1 MGIVFAVLMFVSFI
15 SGAVLFYLFGFFP
28 VTSALIFV
36 SAAVIAS
43 VKRKLLLLPVILFGA
58 FYAFLRFSPS
68 VDTLD
73 VWNRE
78 LRLTGRFVLK
88 AEAPA
93 GGGPPEVFQIETAY
107 DPDSGDEIDGLH
119 DRETNI
125 FPAFDADPEE
135 EYEILLKSGKDKT
148 RLNPGAP
155 GGGRLYGSVAAARDA
170 GKAQNSVGAYFD
182 ARRKLLNDYV
192 LGRFNRDSA
201 ALIASVTTGE
211 TAYLGDEMREA
222 FNSTGLAH
230 ILSISGTH
238 FALFSAVIFWIFLFL
253 IKRLPYRVL
262 QRLTIYLTPRQAAA
276 MVCLPFMI
284 MYLGISGAS
293 PPAVRSFV
301 MISIFLFGL
310 LLGRKGF
317 WLNSL
322 LFAAFLLVLW
332 GPEVLSSISF
342 QLSFVAVLFIGS
354 AVGKDVEEEEDEEK
368 GNRLFRRVKQSV
380 LLTFAASIGTAP
392 LVAGYFHYFSLVS
405 PLANLVATP
414 LIGSVLVILALVS
427 SFAFLIS
434 GHYVFAP
441 FVGWAADL
449 SVALVRL
456 LAKVPFA
463 EIRVPAFPAILC
475 VLFYAGFIP
484 YLLLEKRKR
493 LLLLPFVPFV
503 VYAAISSFE
512 KDRLS
517 VTFLDVGQG
526 DSAVAELPGGKVIVV
541 DTGRTGKETAAF
553 LSHEGIRSIDAL
565 VITHVHPDHSGGMK
579 YILDKFPVKEI
590 WDSGRIGY
598 PAEMGIGKRRREL
611 QRGDV
616 VESGDYRID
625 VLHPY
630 KEFYSTEGNEYGD
643 ENSSSLVLKVSGK
656 RKSFL
661 FCGDVGEEAE
671 TEIAD
676 LGTWTKSDV
685 IKIPH
690 HGSRTSA
697 DEGFLQGVSPSLAVI
712 SVGRDNPFGHPDP
725 EVLDKLS
732 GVRVLRTDRDG
743 AIKITEGTDGLEIK
757 TYRDFML
764 RKADGLRTELE
775 NIRKLFSRW

>member
-1 MGIVFAVLMFVSFI
+1 MFVSFI

-28 VTSALIFV
+28 VTVVLISV
-36 SAAVIAS
+36 SAAVIAA
-43 VKRKLLLLPVILFGA
+43 VKGKFILLPVILLGA
-58 FYAFLRFSPS
+58 LYAFLRFSPS
-68 VDTLD
+68 IDTLD

-78 LRLTGRFVLK
+78 LRLTGRFVPK
-88 AEAPA
+88 AEAPSGRGA
-93 GGGPPEVFQIETAY
+93 PEVFQIETAF
-107 DPDSGDEIDGLH
+107 DADSGDEIDGLH
-119 DRETNI
+119 DREASI
-125 FPAFDADPEE
+125 FPEFDADPGE
-135 EYEILLKSGKDKT
+135 EYEVLLKSGKDRT

-155 GGGRLYGSVAAARDA
+155 GGGRLYGSVTAAGNA
-170 GKAQNSVGAYFD
+170 GKVHRFVGAYFD
-182 ARRKLLNDYV
+182 EKRRLLNDYV
-192 LGRFNRDSA
+192 LGRFNNDSA

-222 FNSTGLAH
+222 FNATGLAH

-253 IKRLPYRVL
+253 IKRLPYGAL

-276 MVCLPFMI
+276 LVCLPFMI
-284 MYLGISGAS
+284 MYLGISGAG

-332 GPEVLSSISF
+332 GPDVLLSISF
-342 QLSFVAVLFIGS
+342 QLSFVAVLFIGF
-354 AVGKDVEEEEDEEK
+354 AVGKDMDEEEDEER

-414 LIGSVLVILALVS
+414 LIGSVLVLLALVS

-434 GHYVFAP
+434 GHYILAP

-463 EIRVPAFPAILC
+463 DIRLPSFPPVLC
-475 VLFYAGFIP
+475 VIFYAGFIP
-484 YLLLEKRKR
+484 YLLTEKRKS
-493 LLLLPFVPFV
+493 LLLLPFLPFIA
-503 VYAAISSFE
+503 YAAINAFG

-526 DSAVAELPGGKVIVV
+526 DSAVAELPGGNVIVI

-565 VITHVHPDHSGGMK
+565 VVTHVHPDHSGGMK
-579 YILDKFPVKEI
+579 YILDKFRVKEI

-598 PAEMGIGKRRREL
+598 PDEMGIAKRRREL

-616 VESGDYRID
+616 IVSGDYRID

-630 KEFYSTEGNEYGD
+630 KGFYSTDGD
-643 ENSSSLVLKVSGK
+643 EYSEENNSSLVLKVSGK
-656 RKSFL
+656 GKSFL

-671 TEIAD
+671 EEIAD
-676 LGTWTKSDV
+676 LGTWTRADV

-712 SVGRDNPFGHPDP
+712 SAGRDNSFGHPDP
-725 EVLDKLS
+725 EVLEKLS
-732 GVRVLRTDRDG
+732 GAKVFRTDKDG
-743 AIKITEGTDGLEIK
+743 AVKITGGPDGLDFK
-757 TYRDFML
+757 TYRDFKL
-764 RKADGLRTELE
+764 QKADDLKTELE
-775 NIRKLFSRW
+775 NIRKLFARW